1 MSEPVKGSLQLLR
14 RLSCD
19 LLLFFFRLLLLN
31 DTHSLPST
39 LQRILYLLSSL
50 GQKRDRRVVRRLIA
64 RVLMTLLS
72 VEDTTEDVVLNDA
85 GSSCEAIFD
94 LLELGAEGTDGSVQV
109 GFGG

>member
-1 MSEPVKGSLQLLR
+1 
-14 RLSCD
+14 
-19 LLLFFFRLLLLN
+19 
-31 DTHSLPST
+31 
-39 LQRILYLLSSL
+39 
-50 GQKRDRRVVRRLIA
+50 
-64 RVLMTLLS
+64 MTLLS